1 MMISIHPVELIK
13 GKLDTKKLSKM
24 ESGSLMIDK
33 KSELIDSSR
42 GALYCTYIVAKPG
55 C

>member
-1 MMISIHPVELIK
+1 M
-13 GKLDTKKLSKM
+13 DTPSWANKRKAGYKKLGKM
-24 ESGSLMIDK
+24 ESGSLTTDK

-55 C
+55 Y